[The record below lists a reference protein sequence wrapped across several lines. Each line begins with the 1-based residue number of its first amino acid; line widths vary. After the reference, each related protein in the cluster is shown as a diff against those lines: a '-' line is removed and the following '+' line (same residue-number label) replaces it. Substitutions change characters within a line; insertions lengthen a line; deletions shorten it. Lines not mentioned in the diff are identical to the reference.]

1 MAKKLELEIMIG
13 EMGAVTVHVNGVKG
27 SKCMDLTKDIEE
39 ALGVVVSRDKTGEFY
54 QVEQSEVGKLNL
66 N

>member
-39 ALGVVVSRDKTGEFY
+39 ALGVVVSRDKTGEYY